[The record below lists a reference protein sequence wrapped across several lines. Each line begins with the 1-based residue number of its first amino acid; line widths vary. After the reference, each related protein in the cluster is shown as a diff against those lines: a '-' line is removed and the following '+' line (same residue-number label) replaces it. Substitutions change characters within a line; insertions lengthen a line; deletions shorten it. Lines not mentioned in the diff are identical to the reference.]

1 MLTEYRTNK
10 NSLTVTQK
18 GNKAFRPITVKPGD
32 HASIP
37 EFLIRIYLEHFD
49 EVEKINIKINDHKS
63 LKNNTDYILYSLSVD
78 VLFTDK
84 ALSLDWTRS
93 AISAYD
99 LVRAIHFF
107 IFSGITCGLQDK
119 ITINNT
125 KLNSLEDY
133 IPFLMRKM
141 PKSQYLLKDNQ
152 YLDAFFKFE
161 KAGQKTKDL
170 IMKNKLDQAEQNA
183 TSAYSILYVD
193 AINMED
199 SFRSKTFKEM
209 EESNKDPVLEISD
222 KRAKPTLGFFESTL
236 NKISNVLKLQTS
248 LRLR

>member
-1 MLTEYRTNK
+1 YRTNK
-10 NSLTVTQK
+10 NSLTVTQQ
-18 GNKAFRPITVKPGD
+18 GTKAFRPITVNPGD

-49 EVEKINIKINDHKS
+49 EVKTINVKINDHKS
-63 LKNNTDYILYSLSVD
+63 LKNNNDYILYSLSID

-99 LVRAIHFF
+99 LVRAVHFF
-107 IFSGITCGLQDK
+107 IFSGIVCGLQDK

-125 KLNSLEDY
+125 KLDSIEDY
-133 IPFLMRKM
+133 MPFLMRKM
-141 PKSQYLLKDNQ
+141 SKSQYLLKDND
-152 YLDAFFKFE
+152 YLEAFFKFE
-161 KAGQKTKDL
+161 KAGQKTKEL
-170 IMKNKLDQAEQNA
+170 IMKNKLAEAECNA

-193 AINMED
+193 SIHMDD

-209 EESNKDPVLEISD
+209 EQSNKDPVLEISD
-222 KRAKPTLGFFESTL
+222 KRAKPALGLFESTL
-236 NKISNVLKLQTS
+236 NKISSVLKLQTS